1 MGRVQNTFQDA
12 EQWHVKRV
20 FQELLY
26 FTAWQ
31 SKTQQTEKKD
41 CFLDLKKKNGKNCGE
56 RKHKRVHGECIFV
69 ISSDNSDSSDCNK
82 LQYWN
87 NKLPD

>member
-1 MGRVQNTFQDA
+1 MERVQNTFQDA

-20 FQELLY
+20 FQEFLY

-31 SKTQQTEKKD
+31 SRTQQTEKKIASWI
-41 CFLDLKKKNGKNCGE
+41 KTENGKNCGE
-56 RKHKRVHGECIFV
+56 RKHKRVHGECIF
-69 ISSDNSDSSDCNK
+69 IIFSGNSYSSDCNK

-87 NKLPD
+87 NKLPG